1 MKKTKNCSLEIT
13 VVIISK
19 TTNEISLKNG
29 EMVLKLVFNG
39 VLFVTRIWVN
49 LLILAFLSMSMENKL
64 LSLN

>member
-19 TTNEISLKNG
+19 TTNEICLKNG